1 MVIFLKLIIRTCNN
15 TVMTPESLVQKYL
28 AYLKEKEDVGH
39 IPVTALDYSSLYPS
53 LIMTYNLSPEVLI
66 LDEDRANKLSK
77 DHDIHTINFIYNFED
92 AFGNERSK
100 NIKGWTIRHDA
111 CVEKSE
117 KHQVAFGLY
126 PSILK
131 DLFQQR
137 AEMKKSLA
145 IYEEKQEHMEKH
157 MKNYADS
164 EEYQDCLFN
173 VNYFDT
179 KQKALK
185 VYMNCF
191 YGELGN
197 KNSPLF
203 ILELAGAITSAGQA
217 NLKNI
222 KKFIESKK
230 CKIYYGDTDSLYFS
244 FNKTHYVEDT
254 RAYIMGESSKED
266 YSTTMVSKTFDLVK
280 SLSKEVN
287 DFLISDNKTKFLKMA
302 YEEVL
307 YPATFLARKKYYG
320 IAHKG
325 LVNFKP
331 KKMFIR
337 GLEVKKR
344 GVSEI
349 LRIICL
355 ETMWESMCIYNTK
368 SLFELVTNKI
378 DYVYSNKWELKDFFQ
393 TALYKP
399 GKKNV
404 SLLTFRER
412 LIKEGRDPPP
422 AYERFNYV
430 IVKINDVSRLYNY
443 KGNKNNIGKGD
454 KMEYPEYAEANNLEI
469 DLDYYFE
476 KQLTGQFAR
485 LICYE
490 PRFNGTDDDAIL
502 KNCKRYIKNYA
513 KIYTSATECYS
524 KSLKENFRESQKKIK
539 SITDKDKHLKVL
551 LNNSGVEDKFVLTY
565 EKAESLIN
573 MNELRADAEAIV
585 KDLRSK
591 KIQVGHL
598 FSTPKYGK
606 SNYGSLIQAAQAAE
620 TSKLIKEFI
629 TYCDDKK
636 ISDLVFRFSGESSE
650 GNIQYYKNALKLLRG
665 IASCIKQKKLNE
677 CIVQANLKLIT
688 KVTSYSI
695 PEDFKL

>member
-1 MVIFLKLIIRTCNN
+1 
-15 TVMTPESLVQKYL
+15 MTPESLVEKYL
-28 AYLKEKEDVGH
+28 DYLKDKEEVGH
-39 IPVTALDYSSLYPS
+39 VPVTALDYSSLYPS
-53 LIMTYNLSPEVLI
+53 LIMTYNLSPEVLL
-66 LDEDRANKLSK
+66 LDEERADKLSK
-77 DHDIHTINFIYNFED
+77 DHDIHSIDFVYNFED
-92 AFGNERSK
+92 AFKNERSK
-100 NIKGWTIRHDA
+100 NIKGWTIRHNA
-111 CVEKSE
+111 SVEKSE
-117 KHQVAFGLY
+117 KIQVEFGLY

-137 AEMKKSLA
+137 AEMKKYFNM
-145 IYEEKQEHMEKH
+145 YEEKKEHMEKH
-157 MKNYADS
+157 MEDYANS
-164 EEYQDCLFN
+164 EEYQDCLFYY
-173 VNYFDT
+173 NYYDS

-217 NLKNI
+217 NLKNV

-244 FNKTHYVEDT
+244 FNKSYFTEDT
-254 RAYIMGESSKED
+254 RSYIVGESSKEE
-266 YSTTMVSKTFDLVK
+266 YCTSMVSKTFDLVK
-280 SLSKEVN
+280 TLSKEVN
-287 DFLISDNKTKFLKMA
+287 DYLISDNKTKFLKMA

-307 YPATFLARKKYYG
+307 YPVTFLARKKYYG

-378 DYVYSNKWELKDFFQ
+378 DYVYSNHWELKDFLQ
-393 TALYKP
+393 TAIYKP

-404 SLLTFRER
+404 SLLTFRDR

-430 IVKINDVSRLYNY
+430 IVKIKDISRLYNY
-443 KGNKNNIGKGD
+443 KGNKNTIGKGD
-454 KMEYPEYAEANNLEI
+454 KMEYPEYSEANNLEI

-490 PRFNGTDDDAIL
+490 PRFSGVDDDAVI
-502 KNCKRYIKNYA
+502 KNCKKYIKNYA
-513 KIYTSATECYS
+513 KIYSGNTDCYS

-551 LNNSGVEDKFVLTY
+551 LNNSGVEDKYVLTY

-573 MNELRADAEAIV
+573 MNQLRSDAESIV
-585 KDLRSK
+585 KNLRSK

-598 FSTPKYGK
+598 FSIPKYGK
-606 SNYGSLIQAAQAAE
+606 NNYGSLIQAAQAAE

-636 ISDLVFRFSGESSE
+636 ISDLVFRFNGESSE
-650 GNIQYYKNALKLLRG
+650 ENIQYYKEALKLLRG
-665 IASCIKQKKLNE
+665 IAACIKHKKLNE
-677 CIVQANLKLIT
+677 CIAQANLKLIT
-688 KVTSYSI
+688 KVESYSI
-695 PEDFKL
+695 PADFKL